1 MYVMAGMNQIR
12 QIKQQAFEFVAKQ
25 NMTIPEYFWKNI
37 RHNQELQDK
46 VDAKFAELIVSECIT
61 LMDEKIEEF
70 DDLAAAGDDEFIARS
85 VGAYQIKELI
95 EDHFGVK

>member
-1 MYVMAGMNQIR
+1 MNDRIKELANQMFSMEQFEYAG
-12 QIKQQAFEFVAKQ
+12 EFLGDEF
-25 NMTIPEYFWKNI
+25 ME
-37 RHNQELQDK
+37 
-46 VDAKFAELIVSECIT
+46 KFAELIIQECIT

-95 EDHFGVK
+95 EDHFGIEE